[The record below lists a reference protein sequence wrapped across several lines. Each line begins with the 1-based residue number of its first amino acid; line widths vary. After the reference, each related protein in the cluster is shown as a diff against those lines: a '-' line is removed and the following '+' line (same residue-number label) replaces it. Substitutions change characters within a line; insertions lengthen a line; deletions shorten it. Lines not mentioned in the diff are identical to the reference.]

1 MTASDVQSD
10 LDLPFGMRFHERLG
24 LVVDT
29 MVARQLVHHTTLP
42 RPTRHFATA
51 TFDGMAGNTMLAMH
65 LANIEVGVVK
75 CNHRHLDETATF
87 ILAGRGFSEFRQADD
102 GEPQRLEWEAGD
114 LLVIPSNA
122 WHRHVN
128 TESTD
133 ARQIS
138 FRTTRLMTTIM
149 HGGAG
154 HYDKSEDIYHQGARF
169 RARFDD
175 EPGYFAR
182 RDEIVPGRIRIN
194 FVKQVVDQ
202 ELPDDDADYGD
213 GVAIQAFSMGGQRIT
228 DLALARIRADGRMR
242 PHRPMAEEAF
252 LVLAGSGQTDVWS
265 ENGPQRNLRWESGDL
280 VSVPLGAW
288 RQHIA
293 DPQREVRMLVA
304 RSTVIERALG
314 LTDQNSAW
322 RLDNAHFDRF
332 SALVESGLADAESR

>member
-1 MTASDVQSD
+1 MTASDVHSD

-29 MVARQLVHHTTLP
+29 MVARQLAQHTTLP

-51 TFDGMAGNTMLAMH
+51 TFDSMAGNTMLAMH

-75 CNHRHLDETATF
+75 CDHRHLDETATF
-87 ILAGRGFSEFRQADD
+87 ILTGRGFSEFRQADE
-102 GEPQRLEWEAGD
+102 GEPQRVEWEAGD

-128 TESTD
+128 TEGTD

-138 FRTTRLMTTIM
+138 FRTTRLMTSIM

-154 HYDKSEDIYHQGARF
+154 HYDKAEDIYHQGARF

-175 EPGYFAR
+175 EPGYFASR
-182 RDEIVPGRIRIN
+182 EEIVPGRVRTN
-194 FVKQVVDQ
+194 FIKQVVDQ
-202 ELPDDDADYGD
+202 QLPDDDPDYGD

-228 DLALARIRADGRMR
+228 DLALARIRANGRMR
-242 PHRPMAEEAF
+242 PHRPFAEEAF
-252 LVLAGSGQTDVWS
+252 LVLSGSGQTDVWS
-265 ENGPQRNLRWESGDL
+265 ENGPQRSLRWEAGDL
-280 VSVPLGAW
+280 VSAPLGAW

-293 DPQREVRMLVA
+293 DPGREVRLLVS
-304 RSTVIERALG
+304 RSTVVERALG
-314 LTDQNSAW
+314 LTDQNSPW
-322 RLDNAHFDRF
+322 RLENDHFDRF
-332 SALVESGLADAESR
+332 SALVDCGLADAESH